1 MTISLGNCCSAWLS
15 YLRELLPSTKTPR
28 SLYAGLRCSTLFPR
42 LHELTRL
49 HSSRCR
55 VQYLL
60 LLNFTQ
66 LVTDNTLFYQD
77 LSARHLYHYRSNS
90 SSLFS
95 IIYRLSLHSML
106 VSRWLMKT
114 LNRTLTYFLQY
125 KYIFLG
131 CEDISSIPSVQYHLP
146 LNQYFLRLQSWQTP
160 RTECLN
166 SHCTGACRA
175 RCLGS
180 LQESNSQQTLRT
192 LSSPFSFREN

>member
-77 LSARHLYHYRSNS
+77 LRARHLYHYRKQQ
-90 SSLFS
+90 LFP
-95 IIYRLSLHSML
+95 I
-106 VSRWLMKT
+106 
-114 LNRTLTYFLQY
+114 
-125 KYIFLG
+125 
-131 CEDISSIPSVQYHLP
+131 QYHLQTQP
-146 LNQYFLRLQSWQTP
+146 ALNACVQMTDENTEQNTHHTFFQDVRIYPAYLLYNISCH
-160 RTECLN
+160 RTNISSDSKAGE
-166 SHCTGACRA
+166 
-175 RCLGS
+175 
-180 LQESNSQQTLRT
+180 LQEQSASTLTVQELAEPDAQVVSKKATHSRH
-192 LSSPFSFREN
+192 SGP